1 LLKGFGIKEI
11 ARTGR
16 IAMTR
21 GVAGPLLVEEEKL
34 QKEARHAKGPK
45 GPEVIPNM

>member
-1 LLKGFGIKEI
+1 MNLMRGFGVKEI

-21 GVAGPLLVEEEKL
+21 GSNGAAPAKEEE
-34 QKEARHAKGPK
+34 Q
-45 GPEVIPNM
+45 